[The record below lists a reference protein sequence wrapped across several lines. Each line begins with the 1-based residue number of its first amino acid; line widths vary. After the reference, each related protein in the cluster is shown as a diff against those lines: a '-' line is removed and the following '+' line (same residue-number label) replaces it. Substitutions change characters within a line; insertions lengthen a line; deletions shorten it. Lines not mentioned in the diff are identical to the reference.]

1 MPRCYIL
8 KKHVNQSKPTVKD
21 KPVLDDGNTT
31 SSWQPKTSNV
41 ALKRHDTPISPTE
54 VYASICYNNTLENQ
68 SGKCFLKFFIFPF
81 LALFHA
87 KAAITHICV
96 VGWLYLSLISCII
109 QAHTGCIIVNYSS
122 TMTKLGSNLRRKYLK
137 KTLFKLSFNA
147 SYREYYVP

>member
-8 KKHVNQSKPTVKD
+8 KKHANQSKSTVKD

-68 SGKCFLKFFIFPF
+68 SGKCFLKFFNFLPLGFFPISE
-81 LALFHA
+81 LYY
-87 KAAITHICV
+87 THV
-96 VGWLYLSLISCII
+96 
-109 QAHTGCIIVNYSS
+109 
-122 TMTKLGSNLRRKYLK
+122 
-137 KTLFKLSFNA
+137 
-147 SYREYYVP
+147 